1 MKYLLCLSLLFLTA
15 CDSTGMSYLSDKEL
29 RQRHA
34 KCRMSAGL
42 SAPEIQ
48 VCKNLKR
55 ECENRARDGN
65 YAC

>member
-1 MKYLLCLSLLFLTA
+1 MKYLLYLPLLFLTA
-15 CDSTGMSYLSDKEL
+15 CDNTGMSHLSDKEL

-34 KCRMSAGL
+34 KCRMSIGL

-55 ECENRARDGN
+55 ECENRASDGN